1 MIVSGKMY
9 RVCSQ
14 LLVKPLRSSTRR
26 RMTSQATRS
35 EESADRRLQMQL
47 DHDIKRLELDL
58 KQKELNQKRGLEL
71 LGVSRDTANLLTV
84 GGTAVLVVSSGAW
97 FVSQLLADTKAN
109 VSHLQREVFNQSK
122 NMRSFIS
129 GGHYP
134 KETASQKPASEKQ
147 S

>member
-9 RVCSQ
+9 RMCSQ
-14 LLVKPLRSSTRR
+14 LLVKSQRHSSRR
-26 RMTSQATRS
+26 RMSSQATKS
-35 EESADRRLQMQL
+35 EETYRLQMQL
-47 DHDIKRLELDL
+47 DHDMAMKRLELDL
-58 KQKELNQKRGLEL
+58 KQKELNQKRGLEH

-84 GGTAVLVVSSGAW
+84 GGTTVLVVSSGAW
-97 FVSQLLADTKAN
+97 FVLQLLADTKAN
-109 VSHLQREVFNQSK
+109 VLHLQREVFNQSE

-134 KETASQKPASEKQ
+134 RETEPQKPASEKQ

>member
-14 LLVKPLRSSTRR
+14 LLVKSRSITRR
-26 RMTSQATRS
+26 RMTSQTP
-35 EESADRRLQMQL
+35 EWEKEKVQMQYK
-47 DHDIKRLELDL
+47 HEEAMKRLEY
-58 KQKELNQKRGLEL
+58 EQKRGLEH

-84 GGTAVLVVSSGAW
+84 GGTTVLVVSSGAW

-109 VSHLQREVFNQSK
+109 VLHLQREVFNQSE

-129 GGHYP
+129 VGHYP
-134 KETASQKPASEKQ
+134 RETEPHKASK
-147 S
+147 